1 MSTSI
6 DQSFVRQYEMEVH
19 HVFQTKGGFLRNT
32 VRLKTD
38 VKGESTTFQKVGQG
52 KATSKARHGVITPM
66 NQSHDPIVCTLIDR
80 YAGDWV
86 DKLDEAKVNHDERA
100 VIVLG
105 GAWAIGR
112 TVDSDIFTVL
122 DATTQAPVPWTA
134 TSVVAIRNSLIS
146 ITEALD
152 ANKVPNDG
160 QRYIALTA
168 RAWAQAETVE
178 QFSSSDFVD
187 AAGRPFVEGSPF
199 PMFRRWHGALWMNHQ
214 ELPNAGQA
222 GAKGFAWH
230 KTAVGYAIGA
240 DMTADITWHGDRAA
254 HFVNHMFSGGACLID
269 DLGVIEISLAD
280 DVALPTT

>member
-19 HVFQTKGGFLRNT
+19 HTFQTQGGFLRNT

-38 VKGESTTFQKVGQG
+38 VRGESTTFQKIGTG
-52 KATSKARHGVITPM
+52 AATTKARHGVITPM
-66 NQSHDPIVCTLIDR
+66 NQSHDPIVCTLTDR

-100 VIVLG
+100 AIVMG

-112 TVDSDIFTVL
+112 AVDGDIFTAM
-122 DATTQAPVPWTA
+122 DGTTQSAITYTV
-134 TSVVAIRNSLIS
+134 TSAVAVRNSLVS
-146 ITEALD
+146 IVEVLN

-160 QRYIALTA
+160 QRYCALTA
-168 RAWAQAETVE
+168 RAWAQAEIVE

-187 AAGRPFVEGSPF
+187 ANGRPFVDGAPF
-199 PMFRRWHGALWMNHQ
+199 PMFRRWQGVLWTNHQ
-214 ELPNAGQA
+214 ELPGAGTA
-222 GAKGFAWH
+222 SAKGFIWH

-269 DLGVIEISLAD
+269 DLGVHEITID
-280 DVALPTT
+280 DTAAIPTT